1 MDEGEEVTLL
11 AVALAGE
18 ETYWL
23 CQPIAGK
30 RLQPEWKNCT
40 CHWLYLVDG
49 DIHSVIP
56 WYTEDMGALLEVD
69 ISETSKIER
78 FAVIYDSVKA
88 RKIVVNTGGSSRTF
102 FIITN
107 EERDIVEAK
116 YDDLLKRERSLS
128 AATPT
133 TDPVS
138 VRSHNKPREER
149 RQAKLSSA
157 SERNGDSQV
166 GNNEVFSWKNLYI
179 VEYGNRI
186 FYVCSAPHG
195 NKYGFKVERLIRK
208 GFTIYLLFQDEAA
221 GPCKLG
227 DSQKVDR
234 VTASSVLKADE
245 GKVMMMTT
253 EAHGEVVS
261 RERESIECSVFEP
274 LPKCAKK
281 EITKVDSPPPRSLR
295 AIGVNLWIDAE
306 EKIGASVKLADMFP
320 FSSDGGSSVRT
331 TVFPDGTCV
340 TYDLSTAA
348 KYVGKKKVVSAP
360 TDHDMMG
367 LLENIQLAKEQFN
380 AL

>member
-1 MDEGEEVTLL
+1 MGEGEEVTLL

-23 CQPIAGK
+23 CQPVAGK

-49 DIHSVIP
+49 DVHSVLP

-69 ISETSKIER
+69 ISETSRIER

-88 RKIVVNTGGSSRTF
+88 RKIVVNRGASSRTF
-102 FIITN
+102 FIVGN

-116 YDDLLKRERSLS
+116 FDDLLKREISVS
-128 AATPT
+128 TGTST
-133 TDPVS
+133 TDAVS
-138 VRSHNKPREER
+138 VRSQNKLREER
-149 RQAKLSSA
+149 RQAKPASV
-157 SERNGDSQV
+157 SERNDDSQV
-166 GNNEVFSWKNLYI
+166 GNSEVFSWKSLYI

-195 NKYGFKVERLIRK
+195 NRYGYKVERLIRK

-227 DSQKVDR
+227 ERQKVDR
-234 VTASSVLKADE
+234 VTVCSVLKADE

-253 EAHGEVVS
+253 EAHEEVIS
-261 RERESIECSVFEP
+261 RERESTECSVVEP
-274 LPKCAKK
+274 PPKCARK

-295 AIGVNLWIDAE
+295 AVSVNLWIETE
-306 EKIGASVKLADMFP
+306 EKVDASNKLVDMFP
-320 FSSDGGSSVRT
+320 FSSDGGCSVRT

-348 KYVGKKKVVSAP
+348 KYVGKKKVVSTP